1 MLNDKKFIHDYH
13 LKNDYSD
20 FQFISSWEKNYKSWI
35 NQKIF
40 PIKLI
45 KYEDLNNKTFEILR
59 DTVQFIQSI
68 SGEKK
73 NKYFKIKII

>member
-1 MLNDKKFIHDYH
+1 MIIIQ
-13 LKNDYSD
+13 KNDYSD

-45 KYEDLNNKTFEILR
+45 KYEDYYEIKLLK
-59 DTVQFIQSI
+59 F
-68 SGEKK
+68 
-73 NKYFKIKII
+73 

>member
-1 MLNDKKFIHDYH
+1 MLNEKNLYDYH

-20 FQFISSWEKNYKSWI
+20 FQFISSWEKLQILDKS
-35 NQKIF
+35 KIF

-73 NKYFKIKII
+73 DLIF